1 MSYWK
6 HQVYLKI
13 KCALWFICV
22 HIMTFCIRHR
32 VTRVCWH
39 VINESV
45 IILWHWHWIS
55 GAYNIHYSLIHRH
68 FLLRCCTVLSVAKE
82 PWCWRSLNAVTLVF
96 TVSASLR
103 LVFNDSHLGGLHAWW
118 IFLSDFQ
125 CLHGA
130 PSAHHQFMW
139 LWKWSLVLN
148 MDITSKELPFHYLQ
162 GSGDR
167 GSNEDHTVRFNLLL
181 TITDVVKGRK
191 LMPFY
196 LLVSDILRFLQEWWR
211 SLLQG

>member
-1 MSYWK
+1 
-6 HQVYLKI
+6 
-13 KCALWFICV
+13 
-22 HIMTFCIRHR
+22 
-32 VTRVCWH
+32 
-39 VINESV
+39 
-45 IILWHWHWIS
+45 
-55 GAYNIHYSLIHRH
+55 
-68 FLLRCCTVLSVAKE
+68 
-82 PWCWRSLNAVTLVF
+82 
-96 TVSASLR
+96 
-103 LVFNDSHLGGLHAWW
+103 
-118 IFLSDFQ
+118 
-125 CLHGA
+125 
-130 PSAHHQFMW
+130 
-139 LWKWSLVLN
+139 